1 MKVPVILVNMKTLL
15 WRCNFKIIIPW
26 WLRAMRP
33 REQEREQ
40 DSKFTALLGTPAL
53 GTNLKATS
61 DSVKM
66 GERR

>member
-1 MKVPVILVNMKTLL
+1 
-15 WRCNFKIIIPW
+15 
-26 WLRAMRP
+26 MRP

-66 GERR
+66 GGRR

>member
-1 MKVPVILVNMKTLL
+1 MGMQLQNNHPM
-15 WRCNFKIIIPW
+15 

-53 GTNLKATS
+53 GTNLKATT
-61 DSVKM
+61 DSVKKWEGGDREQVKM
-66 GERR
+66 GE